1 MNEYMTEVDGD
12 ALAQWLRT
20 AVLTVSF
27 DKVNG
32 DRRDMTCTLDRR
44 YLPSDQQA
52 DAVIAKPTKASLAV
66 WDLNANGWRS
76 FRLDRIINIQEV
88 SYP

>member
-1 MNEYMTEVDGD
+1 MNEYLELNGD
-12 ALAQWLRT
+12 ILHDHLRHS
-20 AVLTVSF
+20 VLMVSF

-32 DRRDMTCTLDRR
+32 ERRDMTCTLDRK
-44 YLPSDQQA
+44 YLPIDQQA
-52 DAVIAKPTKASLAV
+52 DAVVAKPTKASLAV

-76 FRLDRIINIQEV
+76 FRLDRVINIQEV

>member
-1 MNEYMTEVDGD
+1 MSEYLELNGD
-12 ALAQWLRT
+12 ILHDQLRQS
-20 AVLTVSF
+20 VLMVSF
-27 DKVNG
+27 DKING

-52 DAVIAKPTKASLAV
+52 DAAVAKPTKASLAV

>member
-1 MNEYMTEVDGD
+1 MSKYLELNGD
-12 ALAQWLRT
+12 ILHDQLRQS
-20 AVLTVSF
+20 VLIVSF

-52 DAVIAKPTKASLAV
+52 DAVVTKPTKASLAV

>member
-12 ALAQWLRT
+12 ALAQWLRI

-52 DAVIAKPTKASLAV
+52 NAVIAKPTKASLAV

>member
-1 MNEYMTEVDGD
+1 MTEYLELNGD
-12 ALAQWLRT
+12 DWHDHLRHS
-20 AVLTVSF
+20 VLIVSF

-32 DRRDMTCTLDRR
+32 ERRDMTCTLDRR
-44 YLPSDQQA
+44 YLP
-52 DAVIAKPTKASLAV
+52 IEASLAV

-76 FRLDRIINIQEV
+76 FRLDRVINIQEV

>member
-1 MNEYMTEVDGD
+1 MTEYLELNGD
-12 ALAQWLRT
+12 ILHDQLSQS
-20 AVLTVSF
+20 VLMVSF

-32 DRRDMTCTLDRR
+32 ERRDMTCTLDRK
-44 YLPSDQQA
+44 YLPIDQQA
-52 DAVIAKPTKASLAV
+52 DAVVAKPNKASLAV

-76 FRLDRIINIQEV
+76 FRLDRVINIQEV

>member
-1 MNEYMTEVDGD
+1 MNEYMTDIDGD
-12 ALAQWLRT
+12 TLAQWLQT

>member
-1 MNEYMTEVDGD
+1 MSEYLELNGD
-12 ALAQWLRT
+12 ILHDYLRHS
-20 AVLTVSF
+20 VLMVSF

-32 DRRDMTCTLDRR
+32 ERRDMTCTLDRK
-44 YLPSDQQA
+44 YLPVDQQA
-52 DAVIAKPTKASLAV
+52 DAVVAKPNKASLAV

-76 FRLDRIINIQEV
+76 FRLDRVMNSQVV

>member
-1 MNEYMTEVDGD
+1 VTVYLELNGD
-12 ALAQWLRT
+12 ILHDQLSQS
-20 AVLTVSF
+20 VLMVSF

-32 DRRDMTCTLDRR
+32 ERRDMTCTLDRK
-44 YLPSDQQA
+44 YLPAEQQA

-76 FRLDRIINIQEV
+76 FRLDRVINIIEV

>member
-1 MNEYMTEVDGD
+1 MNEYMTDVDGD
-12 ALAQWLRT
+12 TLVQWLQT

-52 DAVIAKPTKASLAV
+52 NAVIAKPTKASLAV

>member
-1 MNEYMTEVDGD
+1 MNEYMTDVDGD
-12 ALAQWLRT
+12 TLVQWLQT

-52 DAVIAKPTKASLAV
+52 DAVVAKPTKASLAV